1 MFNRLLKSFSYK
13 FSIEL
18 ENAYSLRYKVKDVV
32 KIRGLQT
39 Q

>member
-1 MFNRLLKSFSYK
+1 MSKRLLNQFTYR

-32 KIRGLQT
+32 KMRGLQS
-39 Q
+39 